1 MKGNPKDWVPGWRKR
16 KGEGEVDS
24 STINKKHNE
33 YLFPC
38 VANYYL
44 TPLPI
49 KRGEGTYV
57 YDWEDHKYLDFFGGI
72 LTVSLGHCQPEI
84 VKEVEDQIHTLQ
96 HASTL
101 YPTYPMVMLAET
113 LSRITPGKLKK
124 SFFTNSGTEANE
136 TAILTSQLYT
146 GAREIVALRHS
157 YHGRSFLAMSLN
169 GLAAWRAGG
178 NSIPGV
184 IHAASPY
191 CFRCEFGA
199 TYPNCDIECARDI
212 DELIQTTTSGKIAA
226 FIAEPIQGLGGF
238 ITPPKEYFEIAAGIV
253 KKYGGLFI
261 SDEVQTGFGRTGGK
275 WFGIE
280 HWGVEP
286 DMMTFAKGLAN
297 GVPIGVTI
305 ATQEVADSFRPL
317 SISTFGGNPVSMRA
331 GLATLSYI
339 EEHDLLNHVE
349 AVGNYLKMKLLELKD
364 KYPVIGD
371 VRGMGLM
378 IGMELVGDRKEP
390 AVNEISKLFEK
401 TKERGLL
408 IGKGGLYGNVV
419 RIAPPMTVDKAAVDE
434 AVKILDNS
442 LAGL

>member
-1 MKGNPKDWVPGWRKR
+1 
-16 KGEGEVDS
+16 
-24 STINKKHNE
+24 
-33 YLFPC
+33 
-38 VANYYL
+38 
-44 TPLPI
+44 
-49 KRGEGTYV
+49 
-57 YDWEDHKYLDFFGGI
+57 
-72 LTVSLGHCQPEI
+72 
-84 VKEVEDQIHTLQ
+84 
-96 HASTL
+96 
-101 YPTYPMVMLAET
+101 
-113 LSRITPGKLKK
+113 
-124 SFFTNSGTEANE
+124 
-136 TAILTSQLYT
+136 
-146 GAREIVALRHS
+146 
-157 YHGRSFLAMSLN
+157 MSLN

-199 TYPNCDIECARDI
+199 TYPNCDIECARDM

-238 ITPPKEYFEIAAGIV
+238 ITPPKEYFEIAVGII

-280 HWGVEP
+280 HWGIEP

-305 ATQEVADSFRPL
+305 ATQEVADSFRAP

-331 GLATLSYI
+331 GLATLNYI

-349 AVGNYLKMKLLELKD
+349 AVGNYLKMRLFELRD
-364 KYPVIGD
+364 KYPLIGD